1 MRRILGSESAAQA
14 VFNLMGARLKFWS
27 TTVVMAKGKA
37 WEIPLED
44 DLSMVARNIPAI
56 LRLTK
61 LFLPRMVR
69 DGF

>member
-1 MRRILGSESAAQA
+1 
-14 VFNLMGARLKFWS
+14 
-27 TTVVMAKGKA
+27 MAKGKA